1 MVLSLCIKAD
11 FDRDL
16 GDVSPNF
23 MISYDEFANVLIIK
37 SGKSV
42 YC

>member
-1 MVLSLCIKAD
+1 MTYHLTSYLAA
-11 FDRDL
+11 
-16 GDVSPNF
+16 